1 MSSAPPEGGD
11 TQAIVRADNGEQH
24 HLKLPVDE
32 LVRRVR
38 PLPPHEEMVIED
50 IDEEEGAALLAAVDS

>member
-38 PLPPHEEMVIED
+38 PLPPHEEMVI
-50 IDEEEGAALLAAVDS
+50 